1 MSELVDDGYLW
12 GISMDLNGRIEKD
25 KDIIGDTCLNK
36 ETKNYDEIMS
46 NISILKEKTDI
57 YLQNLINANPNLIS
71 KEKKVKDDD
80 DNLDN

>member
-12 GISMDLNGRIEKD
+12 GVSMDLNGRIEKD

-46 NISILKEKTDI
+46 NISILKEKTDL

-71 KEKKVKDDD
+71 KEKKVKDDE
-80 DNLDN
+80 DNIDN

>member
-12 GISMDLNGRIEKD
+12 GVSMDLNGRIEKD

-46 NISILKEKTDI
+46 NISILKEKTDL

>member
-46 NISILKEKTDI
+46 NISILKEKTDL

-80 DNLDN
+80 DNIDN

>member
-12 GISMDLNGRIEKD
+12 GVSMDLNGRIEKE

-71 KEKKVKDDD
+71 KEKKVKDDE
-80 DNLDN
+80 DNIDN

>member
-12 GISMDLNGRIEKD
+12 GVSMDLNGRIEKD

-71 KEKKVKDDD
+71 KEKKVKDDE

>member
-12 GISMDLNGRIEKD
+12 GVSMDLNGRIEKD

-71 KEKKVKDDD
+71 KEKKVKDDE
-80 DNLDN
+80 DNIDN

>member
-71 KEKKVKDDD
+71 KEKKVKDDE
-80 DNLDN
+80 DNIDN